1 MSFGIVK
8 GGVIMANIYNI
19 GDVVKYRKEWCTKA
33 ETSFRFAVVEV
44 RDHSTDKDLNR
55 CDYLVSMIMTPKDR
69 ENHPFGWFETV
80 SEYMI
85 ERG

>member
-1 MSFGIVK
+1 MVLTIDRTESTKECGK
-8 GGVIMANIYNI
+8 DNNMKNI
-19 GDVVKYRKEWCTKA
+19 
-33 ETSFRFAVVEV
+33 TSVNNTEV

-55 CDYLVSMIMTPKDR
+55 CDYLVSMIMTPKER